1 MEMQQTNLLLVYTLD
16 QWDPFGV
23 GPGNYDTEIA
33 DSVQAVHNLDDQL
46 ELARRIQ
53 SIYEFSFEKI
63 IPLENCKEISG
74 RLLEIKNNGSC
85 AM

>member
-1 MEMQQTNLLLVYTLD
+1 MEIQQTNLLLVYTLD
-16 QWDPFGV
+16 QWDPFRV

-33 DSVQAVHNLDDQL
+33 DSVQAVHDLDNQVK
-46 ELARRIQ
+46 LARKIQ
-53 SIYEFSFEKI
+53 FIYEFSFEEI
-63 IPLENCKEISG
+63 IPLENCIEISG

>member
-1 MEMQQTNLLLVYTLD
+1 MEIQQTNLLLVYTLD

-33 DSVQAVHNLDDQL
+33 DSVQAVHDLDDQVK
-46 ELARRIQ
+46 LARKIQ
-53 SIYEFSFEKI
+53 SIYEFSFEEI
-63 IPLENCKEISG
+63 IPLENCIEISE

>member
-23 GPGNYDTEIA
+23 GPGNYVTEIA
-33 DSVQAVHNLDDQL
+33 DTIQAVHDLDDQM

-53 SIYEFSFEKI
+53 AIYEFSFEEV
-63 IPLENCKEISG
+63 IPLDNCKEISV

>member
-33 DSVQAVHNLDDQL
+33 DSVQAVHGLDDQL

>member
-1 MEMQQTNLLLVYTLD
+1 MQMQQTNLLLVYTLD

-33 DSVQAVHNLDDQL
+33 DSIQAVHDLDDQV
-46 ELARRIQ
+46 ELARAIQ
-53 SIYEFSFEKI
+53 SIYEFSFEEI

-74 RLLEIKNNGSC
+74 RLLEIKNNGFC

>member
-1 MEMQQTNLLLVYTLD
+1 MEIQQTNLLLVYTLD

-33 DSVQAVHNLDDQL
+33 DSIQAVHDLDDQV
-46 ELARRIQ
+46 ELARAIQ
-53 SIYEFSFEKI
+53 SIYEFSFEEI

-74 RLLEIKNNGSC
+74 RLLEIKNNGFC

>member
-1 MEMQQTNLLLVYTLD
+1 METQQTNLLLVYTLD

-33 DSVQAVHNLDDQL
+33 DSVQAVHALDDQVK
-46 ELARRIQ
+46 LARRIQ
-53 SIYEFSFEKI
+53 LIYEFSFEEI

>member
-1 MEMQQTNLLLVYTLD
+1 MEIQQTNLLLVYTLD
-16 QWDPFGV
+16 QWDPFRV

-33 DSVQAVHNLDDQL
+33 DSVQAVHDLDDQVK
-46 ELARRIQ
+46 LARNIQ
-53 SIYEFSFEKI
+53 SIYEFSFEEI
-63 IPLENCKEISG
+63 IPLENCIEISE

>member
-1 MEMQQTNLLLVYTLD
+1 MQQTNLLLVYTLD

-33 DSVQAVHNLDDQL
+33 DSIQAVHDLDDQV
-46 ELARRIQ
+46 ELARAIQ
-53 SIYEFSFEKI
+53 SIYEFSFEEI

-74 RLLEIKNNGSC
+74 RLLEIKNNGFC

>member
-1 MEMQQTNLLLVYTLD
+1 MEIQQTNLLLVCTLD
-16 QWDPFGV
+16 QWDPFRV

-33 DSVQAVHNLDDQL
+33 DSVQAVHDLDDQVK
-46 ELARRIQ
+46 LARKIQ
-53 SIYEFSFEKI
+53 SIYEFSFEEI
-63 IPLENCKEISG
+63 IPLENCIEISE